1 MHKLKCN
8 CVGNVFA
15 YFDDFLRFFFLIYY
29 NKKFSFYIV
38 EIHPF
43 VILDFYH
50 WLLLRVFLR
59 WSRLEPIACVPHDQW
74 NAHRS
79 ATSVPT
85 GTTKPAHHHQDSP
98 DDTENILVRLPTNHG
113 RWIRCIRILRK
124 AVPPSLR
131 DNRKSA
137 FIYMRAQFIFM
148 QRQI

>member
-15 YFDDFLRFFFLIYY
+15 YFDDFLRFFFLFT
-29 NKKFSFYIV
+29 KKFYIV
-38 EIHPF
+38 EIHQF
-43 VILDFYH
+43 IIFG
-50 WLLLRVFLR
+50 FLSLIVTTGIFR
-59 WSRLEPIACVPHDQW
+59 WSRLEPIARVPHDQW

-79 ATSVPT
+79 ATSVPA
-85 GTTKPAHHHQDSP
+85 GTTEPAHHHQDSP